1 MDRIRKPKKK
11 KMKWAKKIGKP
22 VVSMLKEK
30 QKTMKTREK
39 IYRKTM
45 KAKEKIYRKAIKARK
60 KKVEKNV
67 DRLLVGGCFLV
78 CLLAAL
84 IEAKDEKKQRKN

>member
-1 MDRIRKPKKK
+1 MPNILPPPDIWNPIGSNRC
-11 KMKWAKKIGKP
+11 KMKLAKKIGKP

-45 KAKEKIYRKAIKARK
+45 KAKEKIHRKAIKARK
-60 KKVEKNV
+60 KKVV
-67 DRLLVGGCFLV
+67 RLPYIPS
-78 CLLAAL
+78 AA
-84 IEAKDEKKQRKN
+84 ITGIAG